1 MFESGVWCAGLLSL
15 TGTVVLHRGCNV
27 SGLPLAQMSMVET
40 TVTGAP
46 DDLERIS
53 QLVGDLV
60 AAHRL
65 PSKVVFDL
73 HVVLDEA
80 LSNIIKYGC
89 GDGRT
94 RKIQVRLTVSEQVVK
109 VEIEDDGPAFDP
121 LSIPPPKLDVPLA
134 QRKVGGLGIHFMRNL
149 MSGVTYSRLAD
160 RNLLVLEKS
169 LREDPDGPV

>member
-1 MFESGVWCAGLLSL
+1 MSTVES
-15 TGTVVLHRGCNV
+15 
-27 SGLPLAQMSMVET
+27 

-46 DDLERIS
+46 DDLERVS
-53 QLVGDLV
+53 RLVGDLV
-60 AAHRL
+60 AEHHL

-73 HVVLDEA
+73 HVVFDEV

-89 GDGRT
+89 RDGGA

-109 VEIEDDGPAFDP
+109 AEIEDDGPPFDP

-160 RNLLVLEKS
+160 RNRLVLEKS
-169 LREDPDGPV
+169 LEEDPDGTG